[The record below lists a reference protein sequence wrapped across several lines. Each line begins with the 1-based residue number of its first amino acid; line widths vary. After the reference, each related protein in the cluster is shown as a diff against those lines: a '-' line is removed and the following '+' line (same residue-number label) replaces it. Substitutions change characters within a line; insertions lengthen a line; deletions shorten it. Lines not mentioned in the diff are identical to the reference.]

1 MDREY
6 LIELIENTT
15 MDSTEV
21 VNYLGITKQRL
32 SGMNKQGELVAVKRE
47 FMRSL
52 AKNAGYTIDYSKMD
66 TKALFNAFVISFTKD
81 HCEFTNFLLQLNILS

>member
-1 MDREY
+1 MLIISEINALHPFREG
-6 LIELIENTT
+6 NGR
-15 MDSTEV
+15 ST
-21 VNYLGITKQRL
+21 
-32 SGMNKQGELVAVKRE
+32 RE